1 MFDGKTKNVGI
12 FMTVP
17 EIEKEI
23 GIDLYVT
30 SANGTGGTLR
40 QDIND
45 FIVEE
50 ITNREEEDTG
60 KYLILELKKSNWETH
75 HLIRDLSRKLGISQ
89 KRIGFAGTK
98 DKRAVTT
105 QKISIYDI
113 NPEDLNNIFLK
124 DVEMYIIGRSN
135 KSVEL
140 GDLTGN
146 EFNITVRDI
155 DLDVDEVYTQLENI
169 TKEIRKTGGV
179 PNFFGV
185 QRFGST
191 RPVTHLVGESL
202 VRGDP
207 EDAALKYIAAAF
219 PEEPDNTKSARN
231 YVYETRDYIEGL
243 KQYPLRLRYERS
255 MMDYLIKNPDDYT
268 GAFNVL
274 PRNIQRIFVHAYQS
288 YIFNRIVC
296 QRIKEGVPLNQAVV
310 GDIVCF
316 KNKAGLPDTSRLQN
330 VTAANINGMNN
341 LIKRRRAFVTAPLIG
356 YQTEFSS
363 GKPGEIEKKVF
374 DETGLSVDDFKVPS
388 TPDLAS
394 KGVRREIL
402 LHTEPAFE
410 AENDELN
417 PGKSKAILDFILPKG
432 SYATT
437 LLREYM
443 KVNPLRMS

>member
-1 MFDGKTKNVGI
+1 MK
-12 FMTVP
+12 VP
-17 EIEKEI
+17 EIEKKI
-23 GIDLYVT
+23 GTDLYVT
-30 SANGTGGTLR
+30 STNGIGGTLR
-40 QDIND
+40 QKTND

-50 ITNREEEDTG
+50 ITNRTEGNSG
-60 KYLILELKKSNWETH
+60 KYLIIKLKKSNWETH

-98 DKRAVTT
+98 DKKAVTT
-105 QKISIYDI
+105 QKISIHDL
-113 NPEDLNNIFLK
+113 NPEYLDNIFLK
-124 DVEMYIIGRSN
+124 DVEMSVIGRSN

-146 EFNITVRDI
+146 KFKITIRDI
-155 DLDVDEVYTQLENI
+155 NLDVGDTYTRLENI
-169 TKEIRKTGGV
+169 KKDIQKIGGV

-191 RPVTHLVGESL
+191 RPVTHLVGEYL

-207 EDAALKYIAAAF
+207 EGAALKYIADAF
-219 PEEPDNTKSARN
+219 PDEPDDTASARN
-231 YVYETRDYIEGL
+231 YVYETRDYVEGL
-243 KQYPLRLRYERS
+243 KRYPLRLRYERS

-288 YIFNRIVC
+288 YLFNRIVC
-296 QRIKEGVPLNQAVV
+296 QRIKEELSLNQSYE

-316 KNKAGLPDTSRLQN
+316 KNKAGLPDTSRLQE
-330 VTAANINGMNN
+330 VTSTNINGMNN
-341 LIKRRRAFVTAPLIG
+341 LIRRRRAFVTAPLIG
-356 YQTEFSS
+356 YQTDFSS

-374 DETGLSVDDFKVPS
+374 EETGLSVSDFKLLT
-388 TPDLAS
+388 TPELAS

-402 LHTEPAFE
+402 LHAVPSFE
-410 AENDELN
+410 VDVDDLN
-417 PGKSKAILDFILPKG
+417 PGKSKAVLDFTLPKG

-437 LLREYM
+437 LLREHM
-443 KVNPLRMS
+443 KVNPLKMS